1 MALLTTLPEERT
13 YEIKIGTEL
22 LRASQIDSS
31 LPFRFGC
38 CKGECG
44 RCVIRVMNGKHNLSK
59 PTKQEQA
66 TLAQKYNDPLC
77 RLACQCA
84 ILGDITIEI
93 DR

>member
-1 MALLTTLPEERT
+1 MALLTTRPEGRI
-13 YEIKIGTEL
+13 YEIKVGTEL
-22 LRASQIDSS
+22 LRASQIDAS

-44 RCVIRVMNGKHNLSK
+44 MCIIRVIDGKNNLSK

-66 TLAQKYNDPLC
+66 TLAQKSYDPSC

-84 ILGDITIEI
+84 ILGDMTIETK
-93 DR
+93 